1 MFNLP
6 QKIFDRISGNSSVGT
21 ETDII
26 SVDTSSPH
34 TLSPDSPK
42 LEPMSSPETTSFI
55 LDSYIKS
62 APDSQNALDIFK
74 GEWSSKLPSP
84 FQNLSAGE
92 ALLFDDP
99 RIKWFI
105 EEIGGVSGKS
115 ILELGPLEGGHTYML
130 EKAGAAAITSIEAN
144 TRSYLKCLVVKEL
157 LKLQKVNFLCG
168 DFVEYLGQK
177 DESFEACIASGVL
190 YHMQKP
196 AELIAL
202 LTNRCTQYI
211 FLWTHYYDHEII
223 SADPNLS
230 HKFSEP
236 IQGEYQGFKHQ
247 LYRQEYKTALG
258 WSGFCGGNAP
268 ISYWMT
274 RQDILDCLRYFGF
287 NDLRINYDHPNHP
300 NGPSFAITAIRSEK
314 STSSSAIK
322 SLETP
327 LEKSLEVPTNNSTK
341 ILEPSNSETKFQAI
355 RKQIADAYLS
365 GDGIEVGALHSPLI
379 VSEQARVRYVDRLS
393 VTNLKKQYPDLA
405 NSPLV
410 EVDIIDDGELLLSI
424 NEASQD
430 FVIANHM
437 IEHCQNPLRTIENHL
452 RVLKAGGI
460 LYMAVPDKRYTFDSS
475 RSITTLEHLVNEYH
489 HGAES
494 SKLAHFTEWAKLVN
508 KVPEDQ
514 VEKHVK
520 HLMDIDY
527 SIHFHV
533 WTQVEFFE
541 LLWFCKQKLLFNFE
555 IELFQK
561 NSMEFIFIL
570 RKTAVG
576 NNSN

>member
-1 MFNLP
+1 MKIFNLP
-6 QKIFDRISGNSSVGT
+6 QKIFDRISGNSPVRAKAD
-21 ETDII
+21 TD
-26 SVDTSSPH
+26 TNH
-34 TLSPDSPK
+34 TLSPDLLNSDPAQ
-42 LEPMSSPETTSFI
+42 PPEITSVI
-55 LDSYIKS
+55 LDSYVKS
-62 APDSQNALDIFK
+62 APDPQNALDIFQ
-74 GEWSSKLPSP
+74 GEWSSKLPPP
-84 FQNLSAGE
+84 FHKLSAGA
-92 ALLFDDP
+92 ALVFDDP

-105 EEIGGVSGKS
+105 KEIGGVSGKS

-130 EKAGAAAITSIEAN
+130 EKAGAAAITAIDAN
-144 TRSYLKCLVVKEL
+144 TRSYLKCLVIKEIL
-157 LKLQKVNFLCG
+157 QLQKANFLYG
-168 DFVEYLGQK
+168 DFIEYLKQQ
-177 DESFEACIASGVL
+177 DEPFEICLASGVL

-202 LTNRCTQYI
+202 LASRCTQYI
-211 FLWTHYYDHEII
+211 FIWTHYYDHEII
-223 SADPNLS
+223 SANPNLA

-236 IQGEYQGFKHQ
+236 IEGEYQGFSHQ
-247 LYRQEYKTALG
+247 LYCQEYKSALG

-268 ISYWMT
+268 ISNWMT

-287 NDLRINYDHPNHP
+287 NDLRINYDQPNHP

-314 STSSSAIK
+314 STSSPAIK

-327 LEKSLEVPTNNSTK
+327 LDKSLEVSTNNSTK
-341 ILEPSNSETKFQAI
+341 ILEPNNSEIKFQTT
-355 RKQIADAYLS
+355 RKQIADTYLS
-365 GDGIEVGALHSPLI
+365 GEGIEVGALHSPLI
-379 VSEQARVRYVDRLS
+379 VPEQARVRYVDRLS
-393 VTNLKKQYPDLA
+393 VTDLRKQYPELV

-410 EVDIIDDGELLLSI
+410 EVDIIDNGELLLSI

-452 RVLKAGGI
+452 RVLRPGGI

-475 RSITTLEHLVNEYH
+475 RPVTTLEHLVNEYH

-494 SKLAHFTEWAKLVN
+494 SKLTHFTEWAKLVN

-514 VEKHVK
+514 IEKHVK

-533 WTQVEFFE
+533 WTQVEFLE
-541 LLWFCKQKLLFNFE
+541 LLLYCKQKLLFDFE
-555 IELFQK
+555 IELLQK

-570 RKTAVG
+570 RKTALG

>member
-1 MFNLP
+1 MASVTLSHRKLRTEGCRIPLSTNLP
-6 QKIFDRISGNSSVGT
+6 
-21 ETDII
+21 
-26 SVDTSSPH
+26 
-34 TLSPDSPK
+34 
-42 LEPMSSPETTSFI
+42 EPMSSPETTTFI

-62 APDSQNALDIFK
+62 APDPQNALDIFQ
-74 GEWSSKLPSP
+74 GEWSSRLPPP
-84 FQNLSAGE
+84 FHNLSAGS

-115 ILELGPLEGGHTYML
+115 ILELGPLEGGHTYLL
-130 EKAGAAAITSIEAN
+130 EKSGAAEITAIEAN

-157 LKLQKVNFLCG
+157 LKLQKANFLCG

-177 DESFEACIASGVL
+177 GESFEACLASGVL

-211 FLWTHYYDHEII
+211 FLWTHYYNHEII

-287 NDLRINYDHPNHP
+287 DDLRINFDQPNHP
-300 NGPSFAITAIRSEK
+300 NGPSFAITAIRSGK
-314 STSSSAIK
+314 STSL
-322 SLETP
+322 SLETSVEKT
-327 LEKSLEVPTNNSTK
+327 LE
-341 ILEPSNSETKFQAI
+341 
-355 RKQIADAYLS
+355 IAKKKPDPIQEIPKPDIDFHATRQHVADTYLL
-365 GDGIEVGALHSPLI
+365 GNGIEVGALHSPL
-379 VSEQARVRYVDRLS
+379 VVPEQARVSYVDRLS
-393 VTNLKKQYPDLA
+393 VTDLRKQYPELA

-424 NEASQD
+424 AANSQD

-437 IEHCQNPLRTIENHL
+437 IEHCQNPLRTMENHL
-452 RVLKAGGI
+452 RVLKPGGI
-460 LYMAVPDKRYTFDSS
+460 LYLAVPDKRYTFDCD
-475 RSITTLEHLVNEYH
+475 RPVTTLDHLVEEYH
-489 HGAES
+489 HGAEAA
-494 SKLAHFTEWAKLVN
+494 KLSHFAEWGRLVN
-508 KVPEDQ
+508 KVPEAQ
-514 VEKHVK
+514 LEQHVK
-520 HLMDIDY
+520 HLVEIDY

-533 WTQVEFFE
+533 WTQVEFLE
-541 LLWFCKQKLLFNFE
+541 LLLYSKQKLLMGFE
-555 IELFQK
+555 IELIQR
-561 NSMEFIFIL
+561 NGMEFIVIL
-570 RKTAVG
+570 RKTDSAKL
-576 NNSN
+576 